1 MKKQVE
7 KMQAEITAAQ
17 VNLRDQLV
25 ALPKEQQEAV
35 ASYFAS
41 YNLTAWLFNQVLSED
56 AKQYVEKAVELARQT
71 RELEDAMQ
79 NVFEPADV
87 EKVVNDL
94 NDREEYKIHSK

>member
-7 KMQAEITAAQ
+7 KMQAEVTAAQ

-25 ALPKEQQEAV
+25 SLPREQQEAV

-71 RELEDAMQ
+71 KELETVMK
-79 NVFEPADV
+79 DV
-87 EKVVNDL
+87 QSPGDVQQVVNHINGDHG
-94 NDREEYKIHSK
+94 E

>member
-25 ALPKEQQEAV
+25 ALPKDQQEAV

-71 RELEDAMQ
+71 KDLDIAMSNVETPEDVQ
-79 NVFEPADV
+79 
-87 EKVVNDL
+87 KVVDQIND
-94 NDREEYKIHSK
+94 